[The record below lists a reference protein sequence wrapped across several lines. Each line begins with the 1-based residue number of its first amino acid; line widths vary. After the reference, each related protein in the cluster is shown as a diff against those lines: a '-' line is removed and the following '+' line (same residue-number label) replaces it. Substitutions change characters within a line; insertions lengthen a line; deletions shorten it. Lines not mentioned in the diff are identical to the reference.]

1 MIRFAY
7 IRDLI
12 ELASKQEQPISA
24 IVRQYEIDRSQSTED
39 QIQQAMKA
47 NLRVMREAVT
57 TGLQGK
63 EKSASGLIGGDASR
77 LFQRMEQGQTVSG
90 QSIARAAAYALA
102 VSEVNAVMG
111 RIVACPTAGS
121 CGILPGALLAAA
133 ELLNASD
140 EQVINALF
148 TAAGIGVVIAEN
160 ASISGAQGG
169 CQAECGSAAAMAAGA
184 IVEMAGGTPMQVG
197 HALALALKSTLGL
210 VCDPVAGLVEVP
222 CVKRNAFGAVQ
233 AVLAADLALSGVES
247 VIPADEVIAA
257 MYEIGLAMPSSL
269 RETSQAGLAK
279 TKAAKAI
286 EERIYGKQL

>member
-7 IRDLI
+7 IRELI

-24 IVRQYEIDRSQSTED
+24 IVRQYEIERSQSTAD
-39 QIQQAMKA
+39 QVQQAMEV
-47 NLRVMREAVT
+47 NLRVMREAIIC
-57 TGLQGK
+57 GLQGK

-90 QSIARAAAYALA
+90 QSMSRAAAYALA
-102 VSEVNAVMG
+102 VSEVNAAMG

-133 ELLNASD
+133 EILNASD
-140 EQVINALF
+140 EQLIDALF
-148 TAAGIGVVIAEN
+148 TAAGIGLVIAEN

-184 IVEMAGGTPMQVG
+184 IVEMAGGTAEQVG

-269 RETSQAGLAK
+269 RETSQAGLARTK
-279 TKAAKAI
+279 TAKAI
-286 EERIYGKQL
+286 EERLYGKQL